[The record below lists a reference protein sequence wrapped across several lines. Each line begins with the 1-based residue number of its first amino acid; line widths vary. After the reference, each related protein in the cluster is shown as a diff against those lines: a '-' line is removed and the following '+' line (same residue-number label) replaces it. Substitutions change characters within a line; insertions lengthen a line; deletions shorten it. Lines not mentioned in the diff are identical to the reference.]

1 MLGETWLSLI
11 CVAWV
16 RQIQL
21 SARAETA
28 GDFSASDALFALDAD
43 HLRLLDNAYFL
54 AGCEVHKSADG
65 VGKFAVGIWNASWIV
80 GDEETKL
87 EFRVMV

>member
-1 MLGETWLSLI
+1 
-11 CVAWV
+11 
-16 RQIQL
+16 
-21 SARAETA
+21 
-28 GDFSASDALFALDAD
+28 
-43 HLRLLDNAYFL
+43 LRLLDDAYFL

-65 VGKFAVGIWNASWIV
+65 VGKFAVGVWNASWIV